1 MSFYGSCNRHYCVII
16 YVEGK
21 ISFDE
26 YMSSTKRMLIEQGA
40 LLLQRDRAT
49 RYANQDLVNCC
60 TTIETIF
67 VQQMQN
73 KSK

>member
-1 MSFYGSCNRHYCVII
+1 
-16 YVEGK
+16 
-21 ISFDE
+21 
-26 YMSSTKRMLIEQGA
+26 MLIEQGA
-40 LLLQRDRAT
+40 LLPQRDRAT